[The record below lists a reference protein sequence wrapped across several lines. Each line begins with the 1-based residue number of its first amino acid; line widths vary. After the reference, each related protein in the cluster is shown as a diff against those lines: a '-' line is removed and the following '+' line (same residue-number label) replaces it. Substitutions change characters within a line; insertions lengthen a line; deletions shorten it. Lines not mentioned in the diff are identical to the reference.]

1 MAVKPTHR
9 CIISR
14 DPLRGGRLAAGLQ
27 ASLRPE
33 DYLEIIVDRRYG
45 GSSGASDLRED
56 RRRQSQVDLA
66 LEADGFAIVPAS
78 APRARADEPIER
90 LFQVNERIAPVV
102 DDERLSLVDDEDEKQ
117 LENIS
122 DFERQR
128 SGRLIP
134 KLLGVLGGVTL
145 AALVLLLAG
154 QVTGQSLLSQLFTGP
169 RSGGPDQPPGQTNES
184 SAMARSSAV
193 TEEPVIAETRR
204 ARPETASRE
213 TSTSTRGASAP
224 ANETGAP
231 PRARTGQGASG
242 ARPKLGATARQSS
255 NASPPSNQVAGA
267 LPAGAA
273 PKPAP
278 EQVVGHRAELVR
290 EPVSRGWGESY
301 SVRLLDPAGRPMVVT
316 EVLLIARM
324 ADGTVENIA
333 MGALPERGT
342 YRGTVPIG
350 RSTPVDLRVRM
361 ITGDESLEIPVR
373 PSREKN

>member
-1 MAVKPTHR
+1 VAVKPTHR

-14 DPLRGGRLAAGLQ
+14 DPLQGGRLAAGLQ

-56 RRRQSQVDLA
+56 RRRQPQVDLA

-78 APRARADEPIER
+78 APRARADEPTER
-90 LFQVNERIAPVV
+90 LSLVMERIAPV
-102 DDERLSLVDDEDEKQ
+102 DERLSLVDDEDEKQ

-145 AALVLLLAG
+145 AALVLLLAE
-154 QVTGQSLLSQLFTGP
+154 QVTGQSLLRQLFTGP
-169 RSGGPDQPPGQTNES
+169 RSGGPDRPPGQTNES

-193 TEEPVIAETRR
+193 TEEPVIAETRP
-204 ARPETASRE
+204 ARPETAPRE
-213 TSTSTRGASAP
+213 TSASTPGASAP

-231 PRARTGQGASG
+231 PRAGTGQGASG

-255 NASPPSNQVAGA
+255 NAPPPSNQVGGT

-273 PKPAP
+273 TPKPTP
-278 EQVVGHRAELVR
+278 EQVVRHRAELVR

-301 SVRLLDPAGRPMVVT
+301 SVRLLDAAGRPMIVT
-316 EVLLIARM
+316 EVLLVARM
-324 ADGTVENIA
+324 ADGTVEKVA

-361 ITGDESLEIPVR
+361 TTGDESLEIPVR
-373 PSREKN
+373 PSRGKN

>member
-1 MAVKPTHR
+1 VAVKPTHR

-33 DYLEIIVDRRYG
+33 DYLEVIVDRRYG
-45 GSSGASDLRED
+45 GSSGASDLKED
-56 RRRQSQVDLA
+56 RRRQPQVDLA

-90 LFQVNERIAPVV
+90 VFPLMERIAPV
-102 DDERLSLVDDEDEKQ
+102 DERLSPVDDEDEEQ
-117 LENIS
+117 VENIS

-134 KLLGVLGGVTL
+134 KLLGVLGGMTL
-145 AALVLLLAG
+145 AALVLLLAE
-154 QVTGQSLLSQLFTGP
+154 QVTGQSLLRQLFTGP

-224 ANETGAP
+224 ANEAGAP

-255 NASPPSNQVAGA
+255 NAPPPSNQVAGA

-273 PKPAP
+273 TPKPAP

-316 EVLLIARM
+316 EVLLVARM
-324 ADGTVENIA
+324 ADGTVEKVA
-333 MGALPERGT
+333 MGALPEPGT
-342 YRGTVPIG
+342 YRGTVPIEH
-350 RSTPVDLRVRM
+350 STPVDLRVRM
-361 ITGDESLEIPVR
+361 TTGDESLEIPVR
-373 PSREKN
+373 PSRGKN

>member
-1 MAVKPTHR
+1 VAVQPTHL

-14 DPLRGGRLAAGLQ
+14 DPLRGGRFVAGLQ

-33 DYLEIIVDRRYG
+33 DYLEIVVDRRHG

-56 RRRQSQVDLA
+56 RRRQLQVDLA

-78 APRARADEPIER
+78 APRARAEEPLES
-90 LFQVNERIAPVV
+90 LFSVM
-102 DDERLSLVDDEDEKQ
+102 ERLSLVDDEDEEP
-117 LENIS
+117 LESILA
-122 DFERQR
+122 FQR
-128 SGRLIP
+128 SAGLIP

-145 AALVLLLAG
+145 AALVWFLAE
-154 QVTGQSLLSQLFTGP
+154 QVTGQSLLSQLFTG
-169 RSGGPDQPPGQTNES
+169 RLSAGPDQPPGQTNES

-193 TEEPVIAETRR
+193 TEEPVIAETRP
-204 ARPETASRE
+204 ARPETARGE

-231 PRARTGQGASG
+231 PRAGTGQGASG

-255 NASPPSNQVAGA
+255 NALSNQVTGT

-273 PKPAP
+273 TPKPTP
-278 EQVVGHRAELVR
+278 EQVVAHRAELVR

-301 SVRLLDPAGRPMVVT
+301 TVRLLDPAGRPMVVT
-316 EVLLIARM
+316 DALLVVRM
-324 ADGTVENIA
+324 ADGTVEKIA
-333 MGALPERGT
+333 MGALPEPGT
-342 YRGTVPIG
+342 YRGTVPLG

-361 ITGDESLEIPVR
+361 TTGDESLEVPLR
-373 PSREKN
+373 PTREKN